1 MQIIQIFGLRK
12 ISNRLIKPDK
22 ESEDHEDMIFL
33 SEIITNF
40 IFLQDGRNRFAVAF
54 HPEIF

>member
-1 MQIIQIFGLRK
+1 LNK
-12 ISNRLIKPDK
+12 NLKPDK
-22 ESEDHEDMIFL
+22 EFEDHEDMIFL

-54 HPEIF
+54 HPEIFYHLR